1 MGIPKKQ
8 HIRKNANM
16 SRTLLRDAGTEMT
29 SPKKQSNKM
38 KKQSQAEEHQAPQTE
53 RKFADPQ
60 RVAMVNSKSMVVP
73 APETKKLTI
82 KRLNRAYK
90 KQPQTM

>member
-1 MGIPKKQ
+1 MSTSNLTIPVQHSMGIPKKQ

-38 KKQSQAEEHQAPQTE
+38 KKQS
-53 RKFADPQ
+53 
-60 RVAMVNSKSMVVP
+60 
-73 APETKKLTI
+73 
-82 KRLNRAYK
+82 
-90 KQPQTM
+90 